1 MSHLSSTL
9 EEFSPDDPLKAKF
22 LFYKEPHKNFL
33 PRWEFQ
39 DKENI
44 NQQNCEI
51 KSAKMSKFL
60 KDFFFCLIFLTV
72 FLIGCAAELNACT
85 YS

>member
-1 MSHLSSTL
+1 VAEEVPMSHLSSTL
-9 EEFSPDDPLKAKF
+9 EEFSPDDPLKAIF

-33 PRWEFQ
+33 PHWEFQ

-60 KDFFFCLIFLTV
+60 KDFFFV
-72 FLIGCAAELNACT
+72 
-85 YS
+85 